1 MHTNTDTFKRLMIR
15 SDPVIALTIGFGK
28 KKLTELTEEMKK
40 LLVLDPLE
48 REMRGNS
55 EEDDEDSME
64 ESDSNNEDERDA
76 GLLESEEEEEDDD
89 FDDEDCQD

>member
-1 MHTNTDTFKRLMIR
+1 MIR

-40 LLVLDPLE
+40 LLVLDPF
-48 REMRGNS
+48 EMRGNS

-76 GLLESEEEEEDDD
+76 GLLESEEEEKDDD